1 MSNRR
6 PTNLD
11 GRPTFPDVAEEI
23 GEDPARFIVA
33 GGELLTSRLKGIDRV
48 GVARKWVEVEI
59 ALAEQLDR
67 DVDQQLIGWLNRRI
81 GHLQEHGGRDERL
94 ERRREIVDDVDGPAV
109 DPEGIT
115 WKHVKCGGTDVEM
128 EKAGVAWYCQDCE
141 MRCPK
146 NRVEVV

>member
-6 PTNLD
+6 PAHLD
-11 GRPTFPDVAEEI
+11 GRPTFPDVAEDI

-33 GGELLTSRLKGIDRV
+33 GGELLASRLKGIDRV
-48 GVARKWVEVEI
+48 EVARKWIEVEI

-67 DVDQQLIGWLNRRI
+67 DVNQELIGWLNRRI
-81 GHLQEHGGRDERL
+81 DHLREHGGRDEQL
-94 ERRREIVDDVDGPAV
+94 ERRRELVDDVDGPEV
-109 DPEGIT
+109 DPGEIT

-128 EKAGVAWYCQDCE
+128 EKAGVSWYCQDCE

-146 NRVEVV
+146 NRVEAV